1 MGKKHFIKKNLLL
14 LLIAAAWT
22 LLVLYPNPMHLFSS
36 IYRLKNPPV
45 MPLQVSDL
53 ALELE
58 GAAPYE
64 IEQFVY
70 KRIPYQFDWEVHNMP
85 WYFPT
90 LEEALLKE
98 SGDCKARY
106 LLLASLLEG
115 LEIPYQKNISL
126 THIWVGYEGKADSR
140 LENSNESIIVV
151 DEYGRYRITLP
162 RPDMERASQNFVR
175 GFWEVMPADR
185 KVMLLGGYP
194 IIFGIFALQPLTGQ
208 LYKKR
213 IFSLAAQRK
222 FTK

>member
-22 LLVLYPNPMHLFSS
+22 LLVLYPNPVHLFTS

-70 KRIPYQFDWEVHNMP
+70 KRIPYQFDWEVYNMP

-90 LEEALLKE
+90 LEEALQKE

-106 LLLASLLEG
+106 LLFASLLEG

-126 THIWVGYEGKADSR
+126 THIWVGYEGKTDSR
-140 LENSNESIIVV
+140 LENSSESMIVV

-162 RPDMERASQNFVR
+162 RPDLERSRQNFIR
-175 GFWEVMPADR
+175 GFWEVMPAER
-185 KVMLLGGYP
+185 KIMLLGGYP
-194 IIFGIFALQPLTGQ
+194 LIFGIFALQPLTGQ
-208 LYKKR
+208 YHKKR
-213 IFSLAAQRK
+213 FYV
-222 FTK
+222 